1 MALQH
6 GVKRFQME
14 RLIQYFGS
22 AEGDSTIDM
31 RSVGKGCGYDHGY
44 VARQWICFEP
54 CHCFIASNV
63 GHEEIH
69 ENQIGTG
76 GACLL

>member
-31 RSVGKGCGYDHGY
+31 RSVGKGCGYDYGY

-54 CHCFIASNV
+54 CNGFIASNV

-76 GACLL
+76 RACLI

>member
-54 CHCFIASNV
+54 CHGFIASNV

-76 GACLL
+76 GACLI

>member
-6 GVKRFQME
+6 GVKRFEME
-14 RLIQYFGS
+14 RLIDYSGS

-31 RSVGKGCGYDHGY
+31 RSVEKAGGYDHGH

-54 CHCFIASNV
+54 YHGFISRND
-63 GHEEIH
+63 GHDEIH
-69 ENQIGTG
+69 ENQIKTG
-76 GACLL
+76 RGA